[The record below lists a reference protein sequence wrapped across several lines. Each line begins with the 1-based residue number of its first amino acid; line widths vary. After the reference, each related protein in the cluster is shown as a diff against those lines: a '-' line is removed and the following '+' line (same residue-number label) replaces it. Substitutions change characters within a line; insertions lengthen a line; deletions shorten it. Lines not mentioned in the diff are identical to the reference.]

1 MIVRREVDREKVEQF
16 VKHASDQVAAG
27 FNCSVSYLGDQ
38 LGLYKII
45 DKEGPLTSEQLA
57 VSTGLHERW
66 LREWLRHQ
74 ACVGHLEY
82 QTDADAFYLTPEA
95 AVVLCDDDNPMFFAS
110 GFAAIASTHAALPK
124 MPDVF
129 RTGLGLSYDEHGE
142 GCACGIERLNNYFPR
157 NELVPKLIPQL
168 DGIEEHL
175 RQGAK
180 VADVGCGSGIA
191 VIEMA
196 KAFPN
201 SSFVGYD
208 NSKHALER
216 ASHNLAENDLHN
228 LAFVDPTHS
237 PLPNDRSMDFV
248 TTFDVIH
255 DTPYPAEMIEAIYGS
270 LKPEGTWL
278 CSDIKSFPTFEKNL
292 TENPSAALFYGFS
305 LMVCMSSSMST
316 PDGAGLGTLGFNEK
330 VAREMTKNAGFTR
343 FEMLEIDK
351 GINNY
356 YQIRP

>member
-1 MIVRREVDREKVEQF
+1 MAARREVDREKVEKF

-27 FNCSVSYLGDQ
+27 FNCSLSFLGDQ
-38 LGLYKII
+38 LGLYKTI
-45 DKEGPLTSEQLA
+45 DQEGPITSKNLSI
-57 VSTGLHERW
+57 STGLHERW
-66 LREWLRHQ
+66 IREWLQHQ

-82 QTDADAFYLTPEA
+82 LSDADAFYLTPEA
-95 AVVLCDDDNPMFFAS
+95 AVVLCDDENPMFFAS
-110 GFAAIASTHAALPK
+110 GFAAIASTHSALPK

-157 NELVPKLIPQL
+157 NELVPNLIPQL
-168 DGIEEHL
+168 DGIEEILHA
-175 RQGAK
+175 GAK

-191 VIEMA
+191 VMEMA

-201 SSFVGYD
+201 STFVGYD

-216 ASHNLAENDLHN
+216 ASNNLAANKLSN
-228 LAFVDPTHS
+228 LSFVDPTHS
-237 PLPNDRSMDFV
+237 PLPSDHSMDFV

-255 DTPYPAEMIEAIYGS
+255 DTPYPAQMIDAIYAA
-270 LKPEGTWL
+270 LKPNGVWL
-278 CSDIKSFPTFEKNL
+278 CSDIKSFPTFEENL
-292 TENPSAALFYGFS
+292 MDNPSAALFYGFS

-330 VAREMTKNAGFTR
+330 VARTMTQSAGFTR
-343 FEMLEIDK
+343 FENMEIDK